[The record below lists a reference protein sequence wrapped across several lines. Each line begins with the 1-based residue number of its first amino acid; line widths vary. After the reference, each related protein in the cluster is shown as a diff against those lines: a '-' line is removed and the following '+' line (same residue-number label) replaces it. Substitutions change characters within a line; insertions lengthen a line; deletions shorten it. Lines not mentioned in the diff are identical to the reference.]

1 MQIPERSAA
10 IPCRLT
16 AIDRVVEAQ
25 VIRARSNT
33 LVVAFKPG
41 EDPPIAGSPFNSAAL
56 DLNGRWIEL
65 GRCRLEEGDSIP
77 RRRREDPPG
86 TVALGRLVFKDKIY
100 DFSGLLGRRVIS
112 DLQQRV
118 NHLPM
123 AWNRR
128 HAISNEFRSFV
139 ADLLF
144 DLQVY
149 RSVFED
155 LDARLAGES
164 EQTRNELQALAREH
178 EYPRFRTWL
187 DERVAELERIT
198 TSLSRAQQEQHGFY
212 FRKQMRD
219 FILSSEMLARTNT
232 KPRGYAG
239 DSEVMRLI
247 YENDF
252 RGPTVF
258 AQFMHKYPVELA
270 AAQAVRNRRKLVGE
284 WVRGRLAR
292 HTGTAPLR
300 VLSVA
305 CGPAEE
311 LQEILLTPEDVARV
325 EFTLL
330 DQDPEALAQAHDVI
344 ARLGEKLGV
353 KPQATTVCTSVR
365 TMQQGKGPGDDR
377 PYDLVYSMGLFD
389 YLTDTTATAVLSWLY
404 GRLAPGGDV
413 LVGNFHVRNPSRTF
427 MEYWADWT
435 LWYRNEGQL
444 LRLADTLPGA
454 KSRIDFEESGCQIF
468 LHVTKSP
475 EPQR

>member
-1 MQIPERSAA
+1 MI
-10 IPCRLT
+10 
-16 AIDRVVEAQ
+16 EAQ
-25 VIRARSNT
+25 VIRARPNT

-41 EDPPIAGSPFNSAAL
+41 EQPPASGAPFREAAL
-56 DLNGRWIEL
+56 DLGGRWVEL
-65 GRCRLEEGDSIP
+65 GRCRFEASDNVP
-77 RRRREDPPG
+77 RRRKEDPPPESA
-86 TVALGRLVFKDKIY
+86 TGRLVFQDRIY
-100 DFSGLLGRRVIS
+100 DFSGLLGRRAIS

-128 HAISNEFRSFV
+128 HAISNEFRAFV

-164 EQTRNELQALAREH
+164 EQTRRELQTLAREQ

-198 TSLSRAQQEQHGFY
+198 SSLARPQQEQHGFY

-219 FILSSEMLARTNT
+219 FILSSELLSRTNS

-239 DSEVMRLI
+239 DSDVMRLL
-247 YENDF
+247 YANDF

-258 AQFMHKYPVELA
+258 AQFMHKYPAELA
-270 AAQAVRNRRKLVGE
+270 AAQAVRNRRRLVSE
-284 WVRGRLAR
+284 WVRERIVKR
-292 HTGTAPLR
+292 TPEKPLR

-311 LQEILLTPEDVARV
+311 LGDVLLTPDDVGRV
-325 EFTLL
+325 QFMLL
-330 DQDPEALAQAHDVI
+330 DQDPEALGQAHGVI
-344 ARLGEKLGV
+344 EALEKKLGTR
-353 KPQATTVCTSVR
+353 PRAETLCTSVR
-365 TMQQGKGPGDDR
+365 TMQQGGSPIDDAV
-377 PYDLVYSMGLFD
+377 YDFVYSMGLFD
-389 YLTDTTATAVLSWLY
+389 YLTDTTATAVLTWLY
-404 GRLAPGGDV
+404 GRLAPGGELV
-413 LVGNFHVRNPSRTF
+413 VGNFHSRNPSRVF

-435 LWYRNEGQL
+435 LWYRNEGEL
-444 LRLADTLPGA
+444 LRLADALPGA
-454 KSRIDFEESGCQIF
+454 QSRVTFEESGCQIF
-468 LHVTKSP
+468 LHITRSP
-475 EPQR
+475 GRSR